1 MSRQTCR
8 AALLAPILC
17 LAALTARADE
27 AGEFKKAWARAQDA
41 DARHAALRRL
51 GQAQTVDAA
60 RLLAR
65 VALDGQV
72 EWPSRE
78 VAVEALCGISAPAV
92 VLWAGDAVA
101 GREKDPLLRAV
112 LCDYLGARATSDPQV
127 ASLLLRALDDEH
139 TGVLA
144 AAIRGLARTR
154 TPVTVDALVRLLG
167 RPTAAGRVRGDCLR
181 ALRGLTGE
189 AFGSPEEWRAW
200 WATAREGW
208 TPPSGDAP
216 ARPAGDDP
224 GVHRTVTR
232 LAAPADAGRTIYGGV
247 ESRAVLFVVDFS
259 YSMHIKVLAGDGTSP
274 TRLDYVKEALVGAIE
289 GQLGDDHQ
297 FNIIGFSSEV
307 RPWKRKLTKANAAGK
322 RDAVRWVRALRP
334 EGETNIHDALELAF
348 QHPDVDTIYFLTDGM
363 PNQGRTTITD
373 EILGAVRGW
382 NAGRNVRVCAIAFLA
397 GDAAAFNVVEN
408 KDMQVRWL
416 RALAEQNGGTFTL
429 FE

>member
-1 MSRQTCR
+1 MSARIALL
-8 AALLAPILC
+8 AALLS

-27 AGEFKKAWARAQDA
+27 AGDFKKAWARAQDA
-41 DARHAALRRL
+41 DARQAALRRL
-51 GQAQTVDAA
+51 GEAQSVEAA

-65 VALDGQV
+65 AALDAQL

-78 VAVEALCGISAPAV
+78 VAVEALCAISAPAV
-92 VLWAGDAVA
+92 VLWAGEAVA
-101 GREKDPLLRAV
+101 GKEKDPLVRAV

-127 ASLLLRALDDEH
+127 APLLLRALDDEH

-154 TPVTVDALVRLLG
+154 TQVTVDALVRLLG
-167 RPTAAGRVRGDCLR
+167 RPTLTGRARGDCLR

-189 AFGSPEEWRAW
+189 AFGAPEEWRAW
-200 WATAREGW
+200 WAAAREGW

-216 ARPAGDDP
+216 PRPSGDEP
-224 GVHRTVTR
+224 GAHRTVTR
-232 LAAPADAGRTIYGGV
+232 LAAPADAGRTIYGGI

-259 YSMHIKVLAGDGTSP
+259 YSMHVKVLSGDGTNP
-274 TRLDYVKEALVGAIE
+274 TRLDYVKEALVDAIE
-289 GQLGDDHQ
+289 NQLTDDHT
-297 FNIIGFSSEV
+297 FNIVGFSSEV
-307 RPWKRKLTKANAAGK
+307 RPWKRKLVKANAAGK

-334 EGETNIHDALELAF
+334 EGETNIHDTLELAF

-363 PNQGRTTITD
+363 PNRGKTTITD

-397 GDAAAFNVVEN
+397 GDAAAFNVVES
-408 KDMQVRWL
+408 KDMQVTWL
-416 RALAEQNGGTFTL
+416 RALAAQNGGTFTL